1 MNGVSQFVGDT
12 TPPGAP
18 TGIACSSAWGSLYV
32 SWDGTLDGGIP
43 ADFAY
48 VSIMVDG
55 TEIER
60 LTGAGTAVREDIENG
75 STVHVTAIAY
85 DSARNSRG
93 ELSPNASEPFGPVE
107 VEISDERAEIDQA
120 VQDAEAAAEK
130 AEQAADEMAGQITDV
145 KVQVEGLQGD
155 VDHISTQ
162 VTGAVENASAA
173 LEAASSAQQDLD
185 GFKATVSQTYETKAD
200 ADSAM
205 AQEVLDRNSAIEQ
218 SATKIQQTV
227 SQTYT
232 TKTEASE
239 IEGKADAAQAAAS
252 SASSAASAAQSA
264 ANAAQDDLD
273 SFKGTVSTTYAT
285 KSSLSQ
291 TADSI
296 RSEVS
301 ETYVTKTDA
310 DSDYQPKG
318 DYLTDSEASATYA
331 TKSSLTQASDS
342 ILSEVEKTYQSKD
355 GMSSYYTKTEVDQKD
370 SAISST
376 VSEVQTT
383 ADSALTKATTVEQTA
398 SGLSVRLTQ
407 AEKDVDAAQSTAD
420 SASKTASTAS
430 TDAANALNKANSASS
445 AASEAKTAAQSAQS
459 AANTANTNASEAK
472 TAAANAQSTAS
483 AAQSAAVDA
492 AKTATNYLSFSSG
505 GLTVGDMTESSLGK
519 NVNID
524 SDSVDIRDGES
535 INASFSDDTVVL
547 LSDIGDEP
555 GESASVEMFGGKAWI
570 EARNSAVDGSAT
582 YSRDIFIGAERPNS
596 GEYTSSCIAMTPY
609 RPGTDKE
616 KVATPGIFVEQDEDI
631 QSAHRMNGSRIRL
644 NAQNLFMA
652 YNDGSYEGLSL
663 SMDTVRSVLGNG
675 PYVRSHGGTYVLGS
689 MSFVGN
695 ANGWDYIQVPSMNQA
710 LGYSFNQ
717 TYDFIGAM
725 NGDEGANN
733 TRVIGVNYNTNGS
746 VFAQLNKG
754 TSGLMRLNMI
764 YAHRL

>member
-18 TGIACSSAWGSLYV
+18 TGITCSSAWGSLYV

-130 AEQAADEMAGQITDV
+130 AEQAADEMAGQITDI

-155 VDHISTQ
+155 IDHISTQ

-185 GFKATVSQTYETKAD
+185 GFKTTVSQTYETKAD

-252 SASSAASAAQSA
+252 SANSAASAAQST

-285 KSSLSQ
+285 KSSLTQ

-376 VSEVQTT
+376 VSEVRTT

-420 SASKTASTAS
+420 SASKAASAAS
-430 TDAANALNKANSASS
+430 TDAANALNKANGASS

-483 AAQSAAVDA
+483 AAQSAAADA
-492 AKTATNYLSFSSG
+492 AKTATNYLNFSSG

-519 NVNID
+519 NVNIG
-524 SDSVDIRDGES
+524 SDSVDIRNDQEVL
-535 INASFSDDTVVL
+535 ASFSDTLVELGND
-547 LSDIGDEP
+547 SDSSSISFCNRGSVTFSAPVNNNPDIADGMMTLMAPDGVMLYAERIETSP
-555 GESASVEMFGGKAWI
+555 GTEGQNLINWGGVGVGSDKAWMQVTDYMGGSSGINVGSSSI
-570 EARNSAVDGSAT
+570 ELSVL
-582 YSRDIFIGAERPNS
+582 E
-596 GEYTSSCIAMTPY
+596 SSCSLNSTRVSKI
-609 RPGTDKE
+609 
-616 KVATPGIFVEQDEDI
+616 
-631 QSAHRMNGSRIRL
+631 GSIL
-644 NAQNLFMA
+644 
-652 YNDGSYEGLSL
+652 D
-663 SMDTVRSVLGNG
+663 NG
-675 PYVRSHGGTYVLGS
+675 PYVRSIGSSGARVLLTISQVFNGGGTARTLITSSQFKSLTGLT
-689 MSFVGN
+689 
-695 ANGWDYIQVPSMNQA
+695 WDYTRAVVSC
-710 LGYSFNQ
+710 S
-717 TYDFIGAM
+717 
-725 NGDEGANN
+725 NGDEAAQSNFYPVGIIQNSGGAYA
-733 TRVIGVNYNTNGS
+733 V
-746 VFAQLNKG
+746 LNRSPTG
-754 TSGLMRLNMI
+754 GYRLN
-764 YAHRL
+764 YTVAQ